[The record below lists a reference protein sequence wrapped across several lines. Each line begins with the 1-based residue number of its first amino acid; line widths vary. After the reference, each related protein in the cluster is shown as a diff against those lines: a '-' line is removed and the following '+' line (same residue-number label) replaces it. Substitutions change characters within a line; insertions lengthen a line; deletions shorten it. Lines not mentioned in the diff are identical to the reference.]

1 MIHRAALSTIYH
13 VASCLQT
20 ITRLC
25 LGIKQISQYYSYP
38 NNFVLPRVAHYWIG
52 QLQVNIRTKFKNV
65 PTALQTERVIQLSAA
80 QFVFRAT

>member
-1 MIHRAALSTIYH
+1 M
-13 VASCLQT
+13 
-20 ITRLC
+20 
-25 LGIKQISQYYSYP
+25 
-38 NNFVLPRVAHYWIG
+38 LPRVAHYWIG